1 MATGPSHS
9 TIVVGVGNPLL
20 GDDGAGVAVARR
32 LQSRLHARLHLQ
44 LPGWAATADRG
55 VRVRECPAG
64 GLRLA
69 ELLVGHASAILV
81 DACAPGDDPP
91 GTVRELG
98 LAGCTATWHQSCAHD
113 TNLPLAIATLAGLGE
128 PMPAQ
133 LRIIGIAAGRVDTFT
148 EELSP
153 PVARAVERVVDELL
167 RALCGECGAPSA
179 GGGTA

>member
-1 MATGPSHS
+1 MAAGAHGSAV
-9 TIVVGVGNPLL
+9 VVGIGNPLL

-32 LQSRLHARLHLQ
+32 LRVRLQERAIGDGDPRAL
-44 LPGWAATADRG
+44 DG
-55 VRVRECPAG
+55 VAVRECPGG

-69 ELLVGHASAILV
+69 ELLVGYASAILV

-98 LAGCTATWHQSCAHD
+98 LEGCTASWHQSCAHD
-113 TNLPLAIATLAGLGE
+113 TNLPLAIATLQGLGE
-128 PMPAQ
+128 PMPSR

-153 PVARAVERVVDELL
+153 AVERAVERVADELL
-167 RALCGECGAPSA
+167 RSL
-179 GGGTA
+179 GGGGRA